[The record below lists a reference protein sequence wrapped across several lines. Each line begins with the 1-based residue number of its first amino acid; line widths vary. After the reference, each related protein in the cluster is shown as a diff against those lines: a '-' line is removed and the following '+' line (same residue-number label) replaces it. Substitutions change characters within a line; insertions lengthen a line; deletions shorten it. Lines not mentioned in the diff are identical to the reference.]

1 MFVSRSFNYDLRIR
15 IKIILILDMSRL
27 TKTSSSNKTT
37 PSSPITN
44 RKSQSS
50 SSLITIMRLKNQNR
64 RSCIISSD
72 NNILPTSP
80 RGTTT
85 KYVAEQRAKARDIV
99 LGIQRKN
106 IKLIA
111 IDFDNTFLSIHTNG
125 YYQGTV
131 DALLEHIRTTFLY
144 FIQELLDSPA
154 FGQTLHV
161 CIVSFSSQEQLIRKL
176 LQLAFRT
183 S

>member
-1 MFVSRSFNYDLRIR
+1 
-15 IKIILILDMSRL
+15 MSRL
-27 TKTSSSNKTT
+27 IKTT
-37 PSSPITN
+37 SANKPTSSSPITN
-44 RKSQSS
+44 KKSQSS
-50 SSLITIMRLKNQNR
+50 SSLIAIMRLKNQNH
-64 RSCIISSD
+64 RSSTTSIDHRNSLS
-72 NNILPTSP
+72 PTTQQSP
-80 RGTTT
+80 S
-85 KYVAEQRAKARDIV
+85 KQIAEQRAKARDIV

-131 DALLEHIRTTFLY
+131 DALLEHIRTTFFYL
-144 FIQELLDSPA
+144 IQEILDSSA

-176 LQLAFRT
+176 LQLAFKT